1 VQDRE
6 PCATAHN
13 GGSSRELQGV
23 DEPMRTTVKRRQPRW
38 RAVAASLLALSL
50 ILAACGNGD
59 ETPDVD
65 DTLDDVDAAEDPDE
79 PEEDDGPGEDAA
91 PGDIAADF
99 GVDLDNQVLT
109 IGALDDTS
117 GAGSTIGEP
126 YAVGKRVAVE
136 QQNAGDLDLL
146 PEGWTVELIERDHG
160 YNPQQSVA
168 EFNAIK
174 DDVLY
179 FATTFGTPNTLPLVD
194 LATPEEIT
202 LYPASL
208 SSELAVNEFTPPIG
222 APYKVEAEHAFAH
235 ALEEAGDDLAF
246 GVIYQLD
253 DYGGDGLAGAE
264 DAAAHHGIEL
274 VGAEGVAPGEA
285 DVTAP
290 VQALQNAGAT
300 HILLAVLP
308 STTGPVLGTA
318 AQLGYQPVFYGLTA
332 SWIDAFFNPDVLP
345 PPVYANYRWATGLP
359 LWGEDLPGMEAFL
372 AAYEQYGAD
381 DYQPDFYIL
390 ASYTQALLGFEA
402 FARALDAGD
411 VTRSGYYEALRTID
425 NFDAFGLYNE
435 PIDMSSFPYV
445 TLTDTRI
452 LQPGES
458 LEDWT
463 TLADWATPES
473 WAGIE

>member
-1 VQDRE
+1 
-6 PCATAHN
+6 
-13 GGSSRELQGV
+13 
-23 DEPMRTTVKRRQPRW
+23 MRTTTKRRTPRW
-38 RAVAASLLALSL
+38 RAIGASVLALSL
-50 ILAACGNGD
+50 LLAACGNGD
-59 ETPDVD
+59 TD
-65 DTLDDVDAAEDPDE
+65 DTEPDDATEDTDAADDADE
-79 PEEDDGPGEDAA
+79 ADEAEDDGEDGDAA
-91 PGDIAADF
+91 GELLADV
-99 GVDLDNQVLT
+99 GVDVENQVLT

-117 GAGSTIGEP
+117 GPGSTIGVP

-136 QQNAGDLDLL
+136 QVNAGELDLL
-146 PEGWTVELIERDHG
+146 PEGWTVELVERDHG
-160 YNPQQSVA
+160 YNPQNAVA

-174 DDVLY
+174 DEVLY

-208 SSELAVNEFTPPIG
+208 SSELAVNEYTPPIG
-222 APYKVEAEHAFAH
+222 APYKVEAEHAVAH
-235 ALEEAGDDLAF
+235 AFEEAGDELAF

-264 DAAAHHGIEL
+264 DAAEFLGIEL
-274 VGAEGVAPGEA
+274 VGAEGVAPGES

-318 AQLGYQPVFYGLTA
+318 AQLGYGPVFYGLTA

-345 PPVYANYRWATGLP
+345 PQVYANFRWVTGLP

-372 AAYEQYGAD
+372 SAYEEFGSD

-402 FARALDAGD
+402 FARAVDNGD
-411 VTRSGYYEALRTID
+411 VTRSGYYEALRSID
-425 NFDAFGLYNE
+425 NFDAFGLYPS
-435 PIDMSSFPYV
+435 PIDMTSFPFV
-445 TLTDTRI
+445 TLTDSRI
-452 LQPGES
+452 LAPGEN

-463 TLADWATPES
+463 TLVEFATPDS
-473 WAGIE
+473 WTGIE

>member
-1 VQDRE
+1 
-6 PCATAHN
+6 
-13 GGSSRELQGV
+13 
-23 DEPMRTTVKRRQPRW
+23 MRTTFKRQTPRW
-38 RAVAASLLALSL
+38 RAVGASILALSL
-50 ILAACGNGD
+50 LLAACGGD
-59 ETPDVD
+59 
-65 DTLDDVDAAEDPDE
+65 AE
-79 PEEDDGPGEDAA
+79 EDAA
-91 PGDIAADF
+91 DDDGAEEEPADDGDDDAGDDGEDGDDGAAGELAADF
-99 GVDLDNQVLT
+99 GVDVENRVLT
-109 IGALDDTS
+109 IGALDDVS
-117 GAGSTIGEP
+117 GPGSTIGLP
-126 YAVGKRVAVE
+126 YAIGKRIAVE
-136 QQNAGDLDLL
+136 QANAGELDLL

-160 YNPQQSVA
+160 YNPQNSVA

-179 FATTFGTPNTLPLVD
+179 FATTFGTPNTLPLVS

-208 SSELAVNEFTPPIG
+208 SSELAINEYTPPIG
-222 APYKVEAEHAFAH
+222 APYKVEAEHAVAH
-235 ALEEAGDDLAF
+235 AFAEAGDDLAF

-264 DAAAHHGIEL
+264 DAAEFLGIEL
-274 VGAEGVAPGEA
+274 VGAEGVAPGES

-318 AQLGYQPVFYGLTA
+318 AQLGYGPVFYGLTA
-332 SWIDAFFNPDVLP
+332 SWIDAFFNPEVLP

-372 AAYEQYGAD
+372 AAYETYGAEQ
-381 DYQPDFYIL
+381 YPPDFYIL

-402 FARALDAGD
+402 FARAYEAGD
-411 VTRSGYYEALRTID
+411 VTRAGYYEALRSID
-425 NFDAFGLYNE
+425 NFDAFGLYNA
-435 PIDMSSFPYV
+435 PIDMTGFPYA

-452 LQPGES
+452 LAPGEN

-463 TLADWATPES
+463 VLADWATPDS
-473 WAGIE
+473 WTGIDG

>member
-1 VQDRE
+1 
-6 PCATAHN
+6 
-13 GGSSRELQGV
+13 
-23 DEPMRTTVKRRQPRW
+23 MRTTTKRHTPRW
-38 RAVAASLLALSL
+38 RAIGASILALSL
-50 ILAACGNGD
+50 LLAACGNGD
-59 ETPDVD
+59 DGDDAPD
-65 DTLDDVDAAEDPDE
+65 DTTDEEPAEDDTDDE
-79 PEEDDGPGEDAA
+79 EPADDGDDAA
-91 PGDIAADF
+91 PGELLADF
-99 GVDLDNQVLT
+99 GVDVENQVLT
-109 IGALDDTS
+109 IGALDDVS
-117 GAGSTIGEP
+117 GPASTIGLP
-126 YAVGKRVAVE
+126 YAVGKRIAVE
-136 QQNAGDLDLL
+136 QSNAGELDLL
-146 PEGWTVELIERDHG
+146 PDGWTVELIERDHG
-160 YNPQQSVA
+160 YNPQNSVA

-179 FATTFGTPNTLPLVD
+179 FATTFGTPNTLPLVS

-202 LYPASL
+202 LFPASL

-222 APYKVEAEHAFAH
+222 APYKVEAEHAVAH
-235 ALEEAGDDLAF
+235 ALAEAGDDLAF

-264 DAAAHHGIEL
+264 EAAAFYGIEL
-274 VGAEGVAPGEA
+274 VGAEGVAPGES

-318 AQLGYQPVFYGLTA
+318 AQLGYGPVFYGLTA

-345 PPVYANYRWATGLP
+345 PPVYANFRWATGLP

-372 AAYEQYGAD
+372 AAYEAYGAD
-381 DYQPDFYIL
+381 QYPPDFYTL

-402 FARALDAGD
+402 FARAVEAGD
-411 VTRSGYYEALRTID
+411 VTRAGFYDALRSID
-425 NFDAFGLYNE
+425 NFDAFGLYPQ
-435 PIDMSSFPYV
+435 PIDMSSFPFV

-452 LQPGES
+452 LSPGEN

-463 TLADWATPES
+463 VLADFATPES
-473 WAGIE
+473 WTGIE

>member
-1 VQDRE
+1 
-6 PCATAHN
+6 
-13 GGSSRELQGV
+13 
-23 DEPMRTTVKRRQPRW
+23 MRTTTKRHTPRW
-38 RAVAASLLALSL
+38 RAIGASVLALSL
-50 ILAACGNGD
+50 LLAACGNGD
-59 ETPDVD
+59 DGDDAPD
-65 DTLDDVDAAEDPDE
+65 DTTDEEPADDDADDE
-79 PEEDDGPGEDAA
+79 EPADDDAA
-91 PGDIAADF
+91 PGELQADV
-99 GVDLDNQVLT
+99 GVDVENQVLT
-109 IGALDDTS
+109 IGALDDVS
-117 GAGSTIGEP
+117 GPASTIGLP
-126 YAVGKRVAVE
+126 YAVGKRIAVE
-136 QQNAGDLDLL
+136 QSNAGDLGLL
-146 PEGWTVELIERDHG
+146 PDGWTVELVERDHG
-160 YNPQQSVA
+160 YNPQNSVA

-179 FATTFGTPNTLPLVD
+179 FATTFGTPNTLPLVS

-202 LYPASL
+202 LFPASL

-222 APYKVEAEHAFAH
+222 APYKVEAEHAVAH
-235 ALEEAGDDLAF
+235 AFAEAGDDLAF

-264 DAAAHHGIEL
+264 DAAEFLGIEL
-274 VGAEGVAPGEA
+274 VGAEGVAPGES

-318 AQLGYQPVFYGLTA
+318 AQLGYGPVFYGLTA

-345 PPVYANYRWATGLP
+345 PPVYANFRWVTGLP

-372 AAYEQYGAD
+372 AAYEEFGAD
-381 DYQPDFYIL
+381 QYPPDFYIL

-402 FARALDAGD
+402 FARAVDAGD
-411 VTRSGYYEALRTID
+411 ATRAGFYDALRSID
-425 NFDAFGLYNE
+425 NFDAFGLYPS
-435 PIDMSSFPYV
+435 PIDMTSFPFV

-452 LQPGES
+452 LSPGEN

-463 TLADWATPES
+463 VLAEFATPES
-473 WAGIE
+473 WTGIE